1 MTGTV
6 VMNIFRW
13 VLLMAIQILILNN
26 IYLGGAFNPY
36 LYVLIILSLPLEMSG
51 LLVLLIGFF
60 TGFTLD
66 VFSHT
71 MGLHTMSLT
80 LMAYLRPMVL
90 SLIQPR
96 DGFEFG
102 SKASITDFG
111 WSKYLMY
118 VLILVF
124 THHLVLFVLEGFST
138 GMLWLAVQKT
148 FFNTL
153 ITISLILLAQSFTS
167 VKKKV

>member
-1 MTGTV
+1 MTSTV
-6 VMNIFRW
+6 ILNIFRW
-13 VLLMAIQILILNN
+13 VLLMAIQILVLNN

-36 LYVLIILSLPLEMSG
+36 LYVLIILSLPIEMSA
-51 LLVLLIGFF
+51 LMVLLIGFF

-102 SKASITDFG
+102 SKAGITDFG
-111 WSKYLMY
+111 WSKYLVY
-118 VLILVF
+118 TLLLVF
-124 THHLVLFVLEGFST
+124 IHHLVLFVLECFSS

-148 FFNTL
+148 LLNTV
-153 ITISLILLAQSFTS
+153 ITIALILLAQSFTS
-167 VKKKV
+167 VKNKV